1 MAYAYPIHHDG
12 SASNTSLGGHS
23 SPAKSTL
30 SRKGEPFDVIREFK
44 VSGRCLQLQNVELL
58 CVCHLDKAIDHKIGM
73 KGSKVAAYDMC
84 RRIRDHRSDVPR
96 TQVER
101 RAGMVG
107 QPGCGCVR

>member
-12 SASNTSLGGHS
+12 SASHTSLGGHS

-58 CVCHLDKAIDHKIGM
+58 CVTLRRPQTLEIGM
-73 KGSKVAAYDMC
+73 GGFGVMVDDMC
-84 RRIRDHRSDVPR
+84 RRIGDLRSDIPWR
-96 TQVER
+96 QVDSR
-101 RAGMVG
+101 VG
-107 QPGCGCVR
+107 TIEQPGCGGIR